1 MGRYPRRGDR
11 GTVRLRY
18 NKVIVIVRLSV
29 LFCLFALRFL
39 HSKLFEK
46 ERAGKLCDRQLSPVG
61 FRRCHFL
68 NDFLELSRK
77 VESKSARIFRLR
89 RIAALSTTLHP
100 ASAEPYTLD
109 TAEARCYPISGGVDH
124 GSLQILPAVHQ
135 RRKSVIDGCD
145 PP

>member
-1 MGRYPRRGDR
+1 M
-11 GTVRLRY
+11 
-18 NKVIVIVRLSV
+18 N
-29 LFCLFALRFL
+29 
-39 HSKLFEK
+39 
-46 ERAGKLCDRQLSPVG
+46 
-61 FRRCHFL
+61 
-68 NDFLELSRK
+68 LELSRK

-100 ASAEPYTLD
+100 ASAESRAALAVAEPYTLD

-135 RRKSVIDGCD
+135 RRKSVIDGCN

>member
-1 MGRYPRRGDR
+1 MPALFAILFFYLSHIIVTPTLSKLGRYPRRGDR

-68 NDFLELSRK
+68 NDFCFWRYLK
-77 VESKSARIFRLR
+77 
-89 RIAALSTTLHP
+89 
-100 ASAEPYTLD
+100 
-109 TAEARCYPISGGVDH
+109 G
-124 GSLQILPAVHQ
+124 
-135 RRKSVIDGCD
+135 
-145 PP
+145 